1 MNKQIIHIP
10 RGRSMQEI
18 QRHADATLSNYGGP
32 DLEYSGPDLE
42 YDGAYDDFVDFEGPA
57 LSFANEVETGRRV
70 TISISNKNV
79 VEGVGVR
86 QLVTLF
92 ASHASVAAVEGNNA
106 NYNGTGVAITVNGK
120 PKPLNNIQ
128 AFIKNNPLRCLGFKF
143 DSDNIAQNSEV
154 AIIRPQS
161 PFRNLEDETIA
172 FDDFTKPSD
181 FRDKMILVNRP
192 FQLDDQTDFLFGV
205 APGTA
210 VNITFYFGA
219 ALNKAKALH
228 KKAKAAGG
236 VMSPQNRLI

>member
-32 DLEYSGPDLE
+32 DLEYGGPDLE

-70 TISISNKNV
+70 TISISNKA
-79 VEGVGVR
+79 EGAPR

-92 ASHASVAAVEGNNA
+92 ASHASTAVVEGVNSL
-106 NYNGTGVAITVNGK
+106 GGVSVTVNGK
-120 PKPLNNIQ
+120 PKPINNIQ

-181 FRDKMILVNRP
+181 FRDKMIMVTRP